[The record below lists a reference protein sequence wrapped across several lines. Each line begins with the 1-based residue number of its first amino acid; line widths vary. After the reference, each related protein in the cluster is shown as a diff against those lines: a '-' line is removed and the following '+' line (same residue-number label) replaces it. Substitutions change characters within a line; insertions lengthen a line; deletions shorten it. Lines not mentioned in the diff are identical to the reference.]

1 MPEVFADTG
10 YWIALLNRNDSLNAR
25 ARELSVTLQ
34 DATIVTTEMVL
45 TELLNNASRRGSDRR
60 RLTAEAVV
68 TWTANTRLEVVPQT
82 TEQFHAALEL
92 YHARPDQSWSLV
104 DCASFI
110 EMETRQIREAL
121 AFDRH
126 FEQAGFTALLRNS
139 D

>member
-10 YWIALLNRNDSLNAR
+10 YWIALLNRRDNLHTR
-25 ARELSVTLQ
+25 ARELSNDYA

-45 TELLNNASRRGSDRR
+45 TELLNHVSRAGTQAR
-60 RLTAEAVV
+60 RLAGEAVA
-68 TWTANTRLEVVPQT
+68 TWRSAPNINVVPQT
-82 TEQFHAALEL
+82 TAQFQAALEL
-92 YHARPDQSWSLV
+92 YQNRTDQSWSLV

-110 EMETRQIREAL
+110 IMETHQIQEAL

-126 FEQAGFTALLRNS
+126 FEQAGFTALLRGS

>member
-10 YWIALLNRNDSLNAR
+10 YWIALLNRNDSLNAK

-34 DATIVTTEMVL
+34 EATIVTTEMVL
-45 TELLNNASRRGSDRR
+45 TELLNNASRRGNDRR
-60 RLTAEAVV
+60 RLTASAVV
-68 TWTANTRLEVVPQT
+68 TWKANSRVEVVPQT
-82 TEQFHAALEL
+82 SEQFHAALEL
-92 YHARPDQSWSLV
+92 YQARLDQGWSLV

-110 EMETRQIREAL
+110 VMEKRQIQEAL

-126 FEQAGFTALLRNS
+126 FEQAGFIALLRNS